1 MAIKQ
6 RVSTDEAWV
15 KAAALLQTVTGVG
28 LVTAAWLVTST
39 LTVSVCPSPDAAAA
53 YGD

>member
-6 RVSTDEAWV
+6 RGSP
-15 KAAALLQTVTGVG
+15 AAALLQTIKGG

-39 LTVSVCPSPDAAAA
+39 LTGSVCPGPDAAAA